1 MSAIELRGAAKRFGD
16 TAVLTDVDL
25 AVPVGSITAVLGAS
39 GSGKTTLLR
48 LIAGFEKLD
57 HGTLKIGD
65 QLVDDARRSVSPQ
78 HRGVG
83 YVPQEGALFPHL
95 TVTANIAFGVSRSER
110 ARVAELL
117 ELIGLS
123 GLAKRYP
130 HQLSGGQQQR
140 VAVARALAVRPGVVL
155 LDEPFSALDASLR
168 TELRRDVARLLT
180 ETGTTTVLVTHDQDE
195 ALALADQVALLADGR
210 VIASAPPR
218 ELYRDPP
225 DASTAASIGE
235 VNILPAH
242 THAAQAQCALGLIPL
257 RADESESV
265 DGPSRLLLRPEQLIL
280 ALRSSGRA
288 TRGAVVELQ
297 YHGHDALALVQ
308 LSDHAEQV
316 LLVRVSGDLE
326 LVPGQEV
333 WVEVVGPGRAWPE
346 AARTSGSSVAPQHPM
361 RADGERRS
369 DRPAGSAPS
378 RGP

>member
-16 TAVLTDVDL
+16 TPVLTDVEL

-48 LIAGFEKLD
+48 LIAGFEQLD
-57 HGTLKIGD
+57 SGTLRIGD
-65 QLVDDARRSVSPQ
+65 QLVDDARRMVSPQ

-95 TVTANIAFGVSRSER
+95 TVTANIAFGVSRHQR
-110 ARVAELL
+110 GRVDELL

-140 VAVARALAVRPGVVL
+140 VAVARALAVRPHVVL

-210 VIASAPPR
+210 VIAAASPR

-225 DASTAASIGE
+225 DASAAASIGE
-235 VNILPAH
+235 VNILAAH
-242 THAAQAQCALGLIPL
+242 MHAEQARCVLGLIPI
-257 RADESESV
+257 RADGSTPV
-265 DGPSRLLLRPEQLIL
+265 DGPCRLLLRPEQLVI
-280 ALRSSGRA
+280 ALRTSGQASRA
-288 TRGAVVELQ
+288 AVIEIQ
-297 YHGHDALALVQ
+297 YHGHDALAHVR
-308 LSDHAEQV
+308 LSDHAGEA
-316 LLVRVSGDLE
+316 LLARVPGDLE
-326 LVPGQEV
+326 LEAGQEV
-333 WVEVVGPGRAWPE
+333 WVEVVGPGRTWPE
-346 AARTSGSSVAPQHPM
+346 VAATLPSSVEPQRPM
-361 RADGERRS
+361 RSDGEHLS
-369 DRPAGSAPS
+369 DRPAGPP
-378 RGP
+378 RGRRP

>member
-1 MSAIELRGAAKRFGD
+1 MSAIDLRGAAKRFGD

-25 AVPVGSITAVLGAS
+25 AVPVGSMTAVLGAS

-48 LIAGFEKLD
+48 LIAGFEQLD
-57 HGTLKIGD
+57 SGTLRIGD
-65 QLVDDARRSVSPQ
+65 QLVDDARRMVSPQ

-95 TVTANIAFGVSRSER
+95 TVTANIAFGV
-110 ARVAELL
+110 ARNQRGRVDELL

-140 VAVARALAVRPGVVL
+140 VAVARALAVRPHVVL

-210 VIASAPPR
+210 VIASASPR

-225 DASTAASIGE
+225 DASAAASIGE
-235 VNILPAH
+235 VNILAAH
-242 THAAQAQCALGLIPL
+242 TSAEHARCALGVIPI
-257 RADESESV
+257 RADGSPPV
-265 DGPSRLLLRPEQLIL
+265 DGPSRLLLRPEQIVI
-280 ALRSSGRA
+280 ALRTSGHASR
-288 TRGAVVELQ
+288 AVVIEIQ
-297 YHGHDALALVQ
+297 YHGHDALAQVR
-308 LSDHAEQV
+308 LSEHAGET
-316 LLVRVSGDLE
+316 LLARVAGDLE
-326 LVPGQEV
+326 LEPGQEV
-333 WVEVVGPGRAWPE
+333 WVEVVGAGRVWPE
-346 AARTSGSSVAPQHPM
+346 SPEPHPQVLSPGS
-361 RADGERRS
+361 R
-369 DRPAGSAPS
+369 
-378 RGP
+378 